1 VGRRIQGQRRGRGS
15 PTFRAP
21 SHRYKSDLS
30 HRNVEDS
37 EGQSPSGSRTESG
50 DGDVVSGTVVDVEHD
65 PARSAPV
72 AAVEFEDSGGQ
83 SHSGDSD
90 RRLVLAPEGVGVGDE
105 IQVGVSAAIEPGN
118 TLPLAEIPEG
128 VPVCNV
134 EANQGDGGKFARA
147 SGVNATLMSH
157 ERNVAVVQ
165 LPSGDVKRL
174 DPQCRATIGVV
185 AGGGRTEKPM
195 IKAGN
200 KYHKA
205 QARGMKYPT
214 VRGVAMNAV
223 DHPFGGGGR
232 QHPGKPKSISR
243 DAPPGRKV
251 GDISSRRTGRG
262 GNE

>member
-1 VGRRIQGQRRGRGS
+1 MGRRIQGQRRGRGS

-21 SHRYKSDLS
+21 SHRYKAELS
-30 HRNVEDS
+30 HRTVE
-37 EGQSPSGSRTESG
+37 
-50 DGDVVSGTVVDVEHD
+50 DGDVVAGTVVDIEHD

-72 AAVEFEDSGGQ
+72 AAVEFDDSEGQ
-83 SHSGDSD
+83 SPSGSRTGSGDGD
-90 RRLVLAPEGVGVGDE
+90 RRLVLAPEGVGVGDD

-147 SGVNATLMSH
+147 SGVNATLMAH
-157 ERNVAVVQ
+157 ERNAAVVQ

-195 IKAGN
+195 VKAGN

-205 QARGMKYPT
+205 RARGMKYPT

-243 DAPPGRKV
+243 NAPPGRKV

>member
-1 VGRRIQGQRRGRGS
+1 MGRRIQGQRRGRGS

-21 SHRYKSDLS
+21 SHRYKGDLS

-37 EGQSPSGSRTESG
+37 EFSES
-50 DGDVVSGTVVDVEHD
+50 GDVVSGTVVEIEHD

-72 AAVEFEDSGGQ
+72 ADVAFDDG
-83 SHSGDSD
+83 D

-185 AGGGRTEKPM
+185 AGGGRTEKPLV
-195 IKAGN
+195 KAGN
-200 KYHKA
+200 KYHRAK
-205 QARGMKYPT
+205 ARGTKYPT

-243 DAPPGRKV
+243 NAPPGRKV

>member
-1 VGRRIQGQRRGRGS
+1 MGRRIQGQRRGRGS

-21 SHRYKSDLS
+21 SHRYKAELS
-30 HRNVEDS
+30 HRTVEDGDVVAGTVVDIEHDPARSAPVAAVEFEDS

-50 DGDVVSGTVVDVEHD
+50 DGD
-65 PARSAPV
+65 
-72 AAVEFEDSGGQ
+72 
-83 SHSGDSD
+83 
-90 RRLVLAPEGVGVGDE
+90 RRLVLAPEGVGVGDD

-147 SGVNATLMSH
+147 SGVNATLMAH
-157 ERNVAVVQ
+157 ERNAAVVQ

-195 IKAGN
+195 VKAGN

-205 QARGMKYPT
+205 RARGTKYPT

-243 DAPPGRKV
+243 NAPPGRKV

-262 GNE
+262 GEE

>member
-1 VGRRIQGQRRGRGS
+1 MGRRIQGQRRGRGS

-21 SHRYKSDLS
+21 SHRYKSDLQ
-30 HRNVEDS
+30 HRKVEN
-37 EGQSPSGSRTESG
+37 G
-50 DGDVVSGTVVDVEHD
+50 DLVVGEVVGIEHD

-72 AAVEFEDSGGQ
+72 ADVAFEDG
-83 SHSGDSD
+83 D

-105 IQVGVSAAIEPGN
+105 IHVGVSSAIEPGN

-134 EANQGDGGKFARA
+134 EANPGDGGTFARA
-147 SGVNATLMSH
+147 SGVNAQLMAH
-157 ERNVAVVQ
+157 ERNVAVVK
-165 LPSGDVKRL
+165 LPSGQVKRL
-174 DPQCRATIGVV
+174 DPDCRATIGVV
-185 AGGGRTEKPM
+185 AGGGRTEKPFV
-195 IKAGN
+195 KAGN

-205 QARGMKYPT
+205 KARGTKYPR

-232 QHPGKPKSISR
+232 QHPGRPKSVSR
-243 DAPPGRKV
+243 NAPPGRKV

>member
-1 VGRRIQGQRRGRGS
+1 MGRRIRGQRRGRGG

-21 SHRYKSDLS
+21 SHRYKSDLQ
-30 HRNVEDS
+30 HRN
-37 EGQSPSGSRTESG
+37 TE
-50 DGDVVSGTVVDVEHD
+50 DGDVVSGTVVDIEHD
-65 PARSAPV
+65 PARSAPI
-72 AAVEFEDSGGQ
+72 AQVEFED
-83 SHSGDSD
+83 GDQ
-90 RRLVLAPEGVGVGDE
+90 RLVLAPEGIGTGDE
-105 IQVGVSAAIEPGN
+105 LQVGISAAIEPGN

-134 EANQGDGGKFARA
+134 ERQPGDGGTFARA
-147 SGVNATLMSH
+147 SGTSADLITHDRDAT
-157 ERNVAVVQ
+157 VVQ
-165 LPSGDVKRL
+165 LPSGEVKRL
-174 DPQCRATIGVV
+174 DPDCRATIGVV

-195 IKAGN
+195 VKAGN
-200 KYHKA
+200 KYHKVKSRA
-205 QARGMKYPT
+205 ITWPR

-232 QHPGKPKSISR
+232 QHPGQPKSISR

>member
-1 VGRRIQGQRRGRGS
+1 MGRRIQGQRRGRGT

-21 SHRYKSDLS
+21 SHRYKADLD
-30 HRNVEDS
+30 HRTVE
-37 EGQSPSGSRTESG
+37 
-50 DGDVVSGTVVDVEHD
+50 DGDVIAGEVVGVEHD

-72 AAVEFEDSGGQ
+72 ADVEFEDG
-83 SHSGDSD
+83 D
-90 RRLVLAPEGVGVGDE
+90 RRLVLAPEGVGVGDD

-134 EANQGDGGKFARA
+134 EANPGDGGKFARA
-147 SGVNATLMSH
+147 SGVNATLLSH
-157 ERNVAVVQ
+157 DRSVAVVQ
-165 LPSGDVKRL
+165 LPSGEMKRL
-174 DPQCRATIGVV
+174 DPQARATIGVV

-195 IKAGN
+195 VKAGN
-200 KYHKA
+200 KHHKMK
-205 QARGMKYPT
+205 ARGTKWPR

-232 QHPGKPKSISR
+232 QHPGRPKSVSR

>member
-1 VGRRIQGQRRGRGS
+1 MGRRIQGQRRGRGS

-21 SHRYKSDLS
+21 SHRYKEELT
-30 HRNVEDS
+30 HRAVE
-37 EGQSPSGSRTESG
+37 
-50 DGDVVSGTVVDVEHD
+50 DGDVVSGTVVDIEHD

-72 AAVEFEDSGGQ
+72 AAVEFED
-83 SHSGDSD
+83 GDQ
-90 RRLVLAPEGVGVGDE
+90 RLVLAPEGVGVGDTL
-105 IQVGVSAAIEPGN
+105 QTGVSAEIKPGN

-134 EANQGDGGKFARA
+134 ERQPGDGGKFARS
-147 SGVNATLMSH
+147 SGVNAQLLTH
-157 ERNVAVVQ
+157 DRKVAVVK
-165 LPSGDVKRL
+165 LPSGEMKRL
-174 DPQCRATIGVV
+174 DPECRATVGVV
-185 AGGGRTEKPM
+185 AGGGRTEKPFV
-195 IKAGN
+195 KAGS
-200 KYHKA
+200 KYHKMKS
-205 QARGMKYPT
+205 RGTKWPR

-262 GNE
+262 GDNK

>member
-1 VGRRIQGQRRGRGS
+1 MGRRIQGQRRGRGS

-21 SHRYKSDLS
+21 SHRYKADLS
-30 HRNVEDS
+30 HRNVE
-37 EGQSPSGSRTESG
+37 E
-50 DGDVVSGTVVDVEHD
+50 GDVVSGTVVDIEHD

-72 AAVEFEDSGGQ
+72 AAVEFEDG
-83 SHSGDSD
+83 D

-105 IQVGVSAAIEPGN
+105 IQVGVSARIEPGN

-134 EANQGDGGKFARA
+134 EANPGDGGKFARA
-147 SGVNATLMSH
+147 SGVNATLMAH
-157 ERNVAVVQ
+157 DRNVAVVQ
-165 LPSGDVKRL
+165 LPSDEVKRL
-174 DPQCRATIGVV
+174 DPQCRATVGVV
-185 AGGGRTEKPM
+185 AGGGRPEKPLV
-195 IKAGN
+195 KAGN
-200 KYHKA
+200 KYHKM
-205 QARGMKYPT
+205 QSRGTKWPT

-243 DAPPGRKV
+243 NAPPGRKV

-262 GNE
+262 GEE